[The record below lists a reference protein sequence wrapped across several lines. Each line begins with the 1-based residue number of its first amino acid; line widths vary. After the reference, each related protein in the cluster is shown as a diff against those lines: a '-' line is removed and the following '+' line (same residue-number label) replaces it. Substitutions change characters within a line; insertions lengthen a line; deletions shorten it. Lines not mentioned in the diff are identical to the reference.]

1 MKLCVVMCIVIDG
14 SIIAR
19 RSIRRKGLKTMK
31 IKDIIIIVVGLVLT
45 PFTFLFVGV
54 IELINLIKTK
64 RR

>member
-31 IKDIIIIVVGLVLT
+31 IKDIIIIVIGLVLT
-45 PFTFLFVGV
+45 PFTLLLVGAT
-54 IELINLIKTK
+54 ELINLIKTK
-64 RR
+64 I

>member
-1 MKLCVVMCIVIDG
+1 
-14 SIIAR
+14 
-19 RSIRRKGLKTMK
+19 MK

>member
-1 MKLCVVMCIVIDG
+1 MCIVTDG

-19 RSIRRKGLKTMK
+19 RNIRRKGLKTMK
-31 IKDIIIIVVGLVLT
+31 IKDLIIIVVGLALT

-64 RR
+64 RK